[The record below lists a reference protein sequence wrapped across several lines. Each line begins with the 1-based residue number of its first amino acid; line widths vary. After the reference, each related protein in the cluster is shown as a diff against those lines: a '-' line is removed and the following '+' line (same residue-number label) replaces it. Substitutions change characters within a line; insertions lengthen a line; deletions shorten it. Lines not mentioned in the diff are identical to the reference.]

1 MFITLQNLGIRNP
14 HTTQPGRLARGR
26 GSSRQW
32 SHLKED
38 PRAGSPGSCVRDASP
53 LQCWAESLSS
63 CLAGGCPEFLGCLQW
78 LMASSMSS
86 IHMREQ
92 DRARRKSQSFC
103 NLISDVTFCPF
114 HHILLIRGASPQVT
128 QMAKNLPADFFPVG
142 DPGLFPGWGR
152 SPGGGDGN
160 PLQCSCL
167 ENPMARGAWRAAVQG
182 VAKSWTR
189 LSD

>member
-92 DRARRKSQSFC
+92 DRARPKSQSFC
-103 NLISDVTFCPF
+103 NLISDVTFYPF
-114 HHILLIRGASPQVT
+114 HHILLIRGASPPVT
-128 QMAKNLPADFFPVG
+128 QMVKNLPAVWETRVCSLG
-142 DPGLFPGWGR
+142 GEDPLEEGMAAHSSVLAWRIPWTEE
-152 SPGGGDGN
+152 PGG
-160 PLQCSCL
+160 LQS
-167 ENPMARGAWRAAVQG
+167 RGSPRVG
-182 VAKSWTR
+182 H
-189 LSD
+189 D